1 MDIKEFEKI
10 TIEKKD
16 GKRTITIDG
25 KEMDLS
31 NITDV
36 NISLSTE
43 PYIELETVRKDLL
56 RW

>member
-1 MDIKEFEKI
+1 MEIKEFEKI

-16 GKRTITIDG
+16 GKKTVTIDG
-25 KEMDLS
+25 EEMNLS
-31 NITDV
+31 NITDI

-43 PYIELETVRKDLL
+43 PYIEIETVRKDLL

>member
-1 MDIKEFEKI
+1 MEIKDFEKI
-10 TIEKKD
+10 TIEKID
-16 GKRTITIDG
+16 GKRAITVDG
-25 KEMDLS
+25 KRMDLS
-31 NITDV
+31 NITDI

>member
-1 MDIKEFEKI
+1 MEIKDFEKI
-10 TIEKKD
+10 TIEKID
-16 GKRTITIDG
+16 GKRAITVDG
-25 KEMDLS
+25 ERMDLS
-31 NITDV
+31 NITDI